1 MNKNIL
7 KLNKKINAKKF
18 FKENKFKLFTFLNSN
33 LYFDNI
39 SAQKFLTRNSLIFIE
54 KKKFDIKNKKESILK
69 SCLIVTN
76 HPFLK
81 KKYKNVIFSKT
92 PREFFIKILKILKKK
107 NFFKNKNN
115 FNERYKKS
123 GFFILENVSIGK
135 NCKIGK
141 NVYLSNCE
149 IGNNVSIGPN
159 TTIGYEGITIYKKN
173 KKNYKFPNFGKV
185 IIEDNV
191 SIGSNCS
198 VMRGTLN
205 NTILFKNVMMSNL
218 INIGHDVHIGNS
230 SVISSGVQIIGGVQ
244 IGSNCLIGSRS
255 AINANIKIGN
265 NSYVGLGS
273 VVTKNVDKNCKV
285 FGNPAKKIS
294 TYK

>member
-7 KLNKKINAKKF
+7 RLNKKIVAKKF
-18 FKENKFKLFTFLNSN
+18 FKENKLKLFSFLNSN

-39 SAQKFLTRNSLIFIE
+39 SSQKFPSRNSLIFIE
-54 KKKFDIKNKKESILK
+54 KKNFDIKNKKENIFK

-76 HPFLK
+76 DLLLK
-81 KKYKNVIFSKT
+81 KKYKKNIIFSKT
-92 PREFFIKILKILKKK
+92 PRQLFLRILKILKKK
-107 NFFKNKNN
+107 NFFKYKNN
-115 FNERYKKS
+115 FNEKYKKS
-123 GFFILENVSIGK
+123 GVFILENVSIGK

-159 TTIGYEGITIYKKN
+159 TTIGYEGVTIYKKN

-205 NTILFKNVMMSNL
+205 NTILFKNVIMSNL
-218 INIGHDVHIGNS
+218 INIGHSVHIGNS
-230 SVISSGVQIIGGVQ
+230 SVISSGVQIIGGAQ
-244 IGSNCLIGSRS
+244 IGSNCLVGSRS

-265 NSYVGLGS
+265 NSYIGLGS

-294 TYK
+294 KL